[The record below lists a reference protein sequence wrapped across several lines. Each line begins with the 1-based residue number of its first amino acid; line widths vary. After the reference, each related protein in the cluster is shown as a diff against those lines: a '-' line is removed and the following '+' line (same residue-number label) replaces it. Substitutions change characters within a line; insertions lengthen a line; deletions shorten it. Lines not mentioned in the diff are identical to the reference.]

1 MQRLPDWR
9 TRLGAHIAAH
19 RTRPFAYGAH
29 DCATFAAGAVQAVT
43 GSDPAAGLTGYT
55 TRAGGL
61 RRLRRNGLEDHVAF
75 VASRFAEI
83 PVAGAGQ
90 GDLAVIDAAGAL
102 SLGVVYG
109 GRCREQKE
117 LLGPSCSAR
126 SCIPT
131 QRRVRRRS
139 GSDWIADGHADEV
152 VES

>member
-9 TRLGAHIAAH
+9 ARLGAHIAAH
-19 RTRPFAYGAH
+19 RTRPFAYGEH

-83 PVAGAGQ
+83 AVAQAQQ
-90 GDLAVIDAAGAL
+90 GDLAVIEAAGAL
-102 SLGVVYG
+102 SLGVVCG
-109 GRCREQKE
+109 AFV
-117 LLGPSCSAR
+117 LA
-126 SCIPT
+126 PT
-131 QRRVRRRS
+131 QPSGLAAVPLTPTAVGGHILRAFRV
-139 GSDWIADGHADEV
+139 
-152 VES
+152 

>member
-9 TRLGAHIAAH
+9 ARLGAHIAAH

-83 PVAGAGQ
+83 PVACAQQ
-90 GDLAVIDAAGAL
+90 GDLAVIEAAGGL
-102 SLGVVYG
+102 SLGVVCGAFVLAPTRPSGLAVVPLTPTAVG
-109 GRCREQKE
+109 GHILR
-117 LLGPSCSAR
+117 AF
-126 SCIPT
+126 
-131 QRRVRRRS
+131 RV
-139 GSDWIADGHADEV
+139 
-152 VES
+152 